1 MVNRLIAAGLVALAI
16 TFSGTQVPASAA
28 AIQLETKEVNQ
39 AILVG
44 NTKTLFNNTQAVD
57 KAINKLNKTV
67 GKTWYVF
74 SGSTPQGW
82 DCSGLT
88 MWFYEQ
94 VGVQLE
100 HRASK
105 QQSVGIRTK
114 TPKVGD
120 LVVFK
125 YKGYNTAYHVGI
137 YIGDGNMIHSPR
149 EGQRTEIEP
158 VAKFA
163 GNYSKVSY
171 RQIVDTF

>member
-1 MVNRLIAAGLVALAI
+1 MVKRLIAVGLVTLAI
-16 TFSGTQVPASAA
+16 TFSGTQVPASAVT
-28 AIQLETKEVNQ
+28 IQPEAKEVNQ
-39 AILVG
+39 VILVG
-44 NTKTLFNNTQAVD
+44 NTKTLFNNTQAIN

-74 SGSTPQGW
+74 SGSTPRGW

-105 QQSVGIRTK
+105 QQSVGIKTK

-125 YKGYNTAYHVGI
+125 YKGYKTAYHVGI
-137 YIGDGNMIHSPR
+137 YIGDGNMIHAPR
-149 EGQRTEIEP
+149 EGHRTSIEP
-158 VAKFA
+158 VATFA

>member
-1 MVNRLIAAGLVALAI
+1 MVKRLIAAGLVTLAI
-16 TFSGTQVPASAA
+16 TFSGAPAPADA
-28 AIQLETKEVNQ
+28 VVVKAETKQVVEK
-39 AILVG
+39 IIIG
-44 NTKTLFNNTQAVD
+44 NTGVLFDNTQQINKAV
-57 KAINKLNKTV
+57 KKLNKTV

-105 QQSVGIRTK
+105 QQSVGIKTK

-137 YIGDGNMIHSPR
+137 YIGDGNMIHAPR
-149 EGQRTEIEP
+149 EGQRTSIES
-158 VAKFA
+158 VATFA